1 MNMLIAAIT
10 FENVTHA
17 WAWWLL
23 VSTGA
28 AWLYY
33 TYRGIFERT
42 ERRLTWAL
50 MALRGAGLLALIVA
64 LAKPTWT
71 RERVEISPGHVAI
84 VLDNS
89 VSMSL
94 SDPSGPS
101 RFALAVGAARNLSES
116 LASPDGGPRLEVDL
130 FGVDGARL
138 ADGIPEK
145 PLLKSTDLVKAI
157 SASAKQ
163 LSSQLLQGIIV
174 ISDGMANTGPQ
185 DAVALGRTR
194 VPIFT
199 VGFQPD
205 NSAGNLDFAVR
216 GIQAPDRVIIKNIV
230 NVDVRVSKT
239 SGPATKASVV
249 LKRGRE
255 EFASQTVAFAAGDDE
270 QLVSLTFTPIEAG
283 NFVYTA
289 SVAPAAPDAGE
300 KLLANNARH
309 FPLHVDAD
317 AIRVFYIEGFL
328 RYEYKYLTA
337 RLKDDLDVS
346 LVSVVRRGN
355 PDRSDSAGNV
365 SLITADRLE
374 KFDVVI
380 LGDMEG
386 SYLTAAEC
394 QALVE
399 WVSAGHSLLLLGG
412 YRSFGVDGLRGTP
425 LADAL
430 PIVFSDTEPVQS
442 EEEFKP
448 QVTETGWRY
457 PLFRVTGDRVQD
469 EVLWADAPP
478 LAGLALVKNAK
489 PGADVLAVD
498 PLLQIE
504 GQPAVVAAAQRF
516 GSGHTL
522 VFAADTTWRWSRMTR
537 IMGQTDTLYAR
548 FWSQTIRWLA
558 GRDLE
563 QKRSQLTVSTDRPD
577 YETGKTVAIRV
588 VQQPQPG
595 DSPEPA
601 DVLVEVVDESGK
613 NARPVSVRSGS
624 ADPNV
629 FFGSFAPETGGRY
642 EVQASL
648 GGAGGERI
656 ANQTT
661 DFLVHGPDLEL
672 ADIGTN
678 RPHLQSIAAQTG
690 GEYFD
695 IQRAGEIGQRI
706 PRKERQSTR
715 VESTELWDSPFL
727 FLFFLTA
734 VTIEWVLRRRQH
746 LV

>member
-1 MNMLIAAIT
+1 MSLAAIT
-10 FENVTHA
+10 FENVTHP
-17 WAWWLL
+17 WVWWLL
-23 VSTGA
+23 VFVGA

-33 TYRGIFERT
+33 TYHGIFERT
-42 ERRLTWAL
+42 EHKLTWWL
-50 MALRGAGLLALIVA
+50 MALRGAGLLALLLA
-64 LAKPTWT
+64 LSKPTWT
-71 RERVEISPGHVAI
+71 RDLVETSAGHVAI

-94 SDPSGPS
+94 SDPSGSS
-101 RFALAVGAARNLSES
+101 RYALAVDAVGKLRES
-116 LASPDGGPRLEVDL
+116 LESADGGPRLEVDL

-138 ADGIPEK
+138 KEGIPEK
-145 PLLKSTDLVKAI
+145 PLLKSTDLVRAV
-157 SASAKQ
+157 SESVKQ
-163 LSSQLLQGIIV
+163 LSSQLLQGIVV

-185 DAVALGRTR
+185 DAVAFGRTR
-194 VPIFT
+194 VLVFT
-199 VGFQPD
+199 VGFRPD
-205 NSAGNLDFAVR
+205 ESAGNLDFAVR
-216 GIQAPDRVIIKNIV
+216 SIQAPDRAIVKNLV
-230 NVDVRVSKT
+230 TVDVRVSKT
-239 SGPATKASVV
+239 SGPATEASVV

-255 EFASQTVAFAAGDDE
+255 EFASRNVAFAAGNDE
-270 QLVSLTFTPIEAG
+270 QLVSLTFAPMEAG

-289 SVAPAAPDAGE
+289 AVAPAAAGAGE

-309 FPLHVDAD
+309 FPLQVDAD
-317 AIRVFYIEGFL
+317 AIRVFYVEGFL

-355 PDRSDSAGNV
+355 PDRSDSPGNAT
-365 SLITADRLE
+365 LITADRLE

-386 SYLTAAEC
+386 SYLTTAEC

-412 YRSFGVDGLRGTP
+412 YRSFGPDGLRGTP

-430 PIVFSDTEPVQS
+430 PVVFADTEPFQN

-448 QVTETGWRY
+448 LVTDAGWRY
-457 PLFRVTGDRVQD
+457 PLFKVTGDRVKD
-469 EVLWADAPP
+469 EVLWADAPA
-478 LAGLALVKNAK
+478 LGGLALVKKAK
-489 PGADVLAVD
+489 SGADVLAVD
-498 PLLQIE
+498 PLLQID
-504 GQPAVVAAAQRF
+504 GQPAVAIAAQRF
-516 GSGHTL
+516 GQGHTL
-522 VFAADTTWRWSRMTR
+522 VIAADTTWRWSRMTR
-537 IMGQTDTLYAR
+537 ILGQTDTLFAR

-558 GRDLE
+558 GRGLE

-577 YETGKTVAIRV
+577 YELGKTVAIRV
-588 VQQPQPG
+588 VQQSQAG
-595 DSPEPA
+595 TDPEPS

-613 NARPVSVRSGS
+613 NARPVSLRSSS
-624 ADPNV
+624 AEPHM

-642 EVQASL
+642 EVQAGL
-648 GGAGGERI
+648 RTTGGKRI

-672 ADIGTN
+672 ADTATN
-678 RPHLQSIAAQTG
+678 RPYLQSIAARTG
-690 GEYFD
+690 GEYFEIEKAGD
-695 IQRAGEIGQRI
+695 IAQHI
-706 PRKERQSTR
+706 PRKQRTTIRSEN
-715 VESTELWDSPFL
+715 TELWDSPFL
-727 FLFFLTA
+727 FLFFLSA